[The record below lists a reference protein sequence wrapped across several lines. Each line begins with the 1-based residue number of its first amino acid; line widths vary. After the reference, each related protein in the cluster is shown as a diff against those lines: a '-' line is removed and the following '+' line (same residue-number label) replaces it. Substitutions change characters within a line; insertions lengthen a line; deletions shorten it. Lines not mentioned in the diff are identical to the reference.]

1 MQYIKQEKERDK
13 GEYFEYDVKEEH
25 LEYEVKEEYFEY
37 EVKKEDW
44 KMKQISYSY
53 NPHSLGLFDCLKV
66 IYQISYTLILHK
78 YINNS

>member
-1 MQYIKQEKERDK
+1 MQYIKQEKEGDK

-44 KMKQISYSY
+44 KMKQLPYSIQLQS
-53 NPHSLGLFDCLKV
+53 SLTWTFRLFKSHLPNL
-66 IYQISYTLILHK
+66 IHFNSTQIH
-78 YINNS
+78 